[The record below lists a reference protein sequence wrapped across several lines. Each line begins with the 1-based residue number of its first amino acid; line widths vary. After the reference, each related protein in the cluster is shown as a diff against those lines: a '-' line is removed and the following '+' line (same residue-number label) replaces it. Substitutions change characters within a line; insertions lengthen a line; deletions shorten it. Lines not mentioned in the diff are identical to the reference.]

1 MLTAKGAGLQ
11 DRCVNSHGGGATGQ
25 VSRCLR
31 DVGQVQ
37 GGGGGEDVGVVLGAG
52 LLEAV
57 QRGAAVVLGQT
68 LVLVA
73 FAWQLHAAVLGER
86 DAHRLPVQT
95 LPVQVAHG

>member
-1 MLTAKGAGLQ
+1 MDMGTQ
-11 DRCVNSHGGGATGQ
+11 HW
-25 VSRCLR
+25 CLR

-37 GGGGGEDVGVVLGAG
+37 GGGRGEDVGVVLGAG

-57 QRGAAVVLGQT
+57 QRGAAVVLGQP

-73 FAWQLHAAVLGER
+73 LAGQLHTAVLGER

-95 LPVQVAHG
+95 LAVQVAHG

>member
-1 MLTAKGAGLQ
+1 VE
-11 DRCVNSHGGGATGQ
+11 DS
-25 VSRCLR
+25 R

-57 QRGAAVVLGQT
+57 QGGAAVVLGQA

-73 FAWQLHAAVLGER
+73 LAGQLHAAVLGRR
-86 DAHRLPVQT
+86 DAQRLPVK
-95 LPVQVAHG
+95 LLAAQVAHGCTGRGSVMNHARGGSSGLGT